1 MIKKFVSLLSG
12 PALAHALTILLTPYF
27 MSKYTP
33 SEFGDYAFYIALL
46 GVFLAVSSLRFDAII
61 FACEDTEVDDIFTI
75 GIVIAFF
82 LSCVIFCFLFYFNY
96 SYSTFIFFSFLS
108 QAALLIVTNYFL
120 RFNKHKLVSFLK
132 FLSIFTIP
140 IFQLIFSYYSLDN
153 GMILGHFI
161 SNILFLFILILV
173 SFNIIKSKSIL
184 KSYSYLIKYK
194 GFSFLNSASVFMN
207 SISSQILPLS
217 IKLLFGSDLLGII
230 NVVQRMFVNPVNFLL
245 RIVLQVYNKEF
256 SEKIR
261 SENVKAAK
269 RYFLYTSFVCLSI
282 VSFLYVIIFFLS
294 DFIFDYVNLSED
306 SNWNDFYAFIPF
318 FVFIVLIQSLVIPV
332 SQSLTYLGLHRRQFL
347 IEVTRGFLFLTVI
360 LMSYWF
366 LEIND
371 YQFIAIYTFIQSLSY
386 FFLYFSIFRG
396 FNVRRK
402 I

>member
-1 MIKKFVSLLSG
+1 
-12 PALAHALTILLTPYF
+12 
-27 MSKYTP
+27 
-33 SEFGDYAFYIALL
+33 
-46 GVFLAVSSLRFDAII
+46 
-61 FACEDTEVDDIFTI
+61 
-75 GIVIAFF
+75 
-82 LSCVIFCFLFYFNY
+82 
-96 SYSTFIFFSFLS
+96 
-108 QAALLIVTNYFL
+108 
-120 RFNKHKLVSFLK
+120 
-132 FLSIFTIP
+132 
-140 IFQLIFSYYSLDN
+140 
-153 GMILGHFI
+153 
-161 SNILFLFILILV
+161 
-173 SFNIIKSKSIL
+173 SKSIL

-261 SENVKAAK
+261 SENIKTAK

-366 LEIND
+366 LEVND
-371 YQFIAIYTFIQSLSY
+371 HQFIAIYTFIQSLSY